1 MIFRMP
7 PLDAATLLM
16 VMAVVDAFACV
27 VWLLMG
33 HVLRIAPRA
42 ARRIA
47 AYHGLLALLGWP
59 NLPPGLETA
68 LALPLTLVAAG
79 LLNTGVRSL
88 MRLREGARDVIA
100 VVVIGL
106 VAHAAVYPDLNHAR
120 LVSNLFGAVLSLM
133 VARDILIGAG
143 FQRVMTALLVMP
155 YGVLAAGSVWRA
167 LDLLGWTPEGFELAG
182 MATNAPLALVRLFI
196 NLLITTGLIALVLQ
210 RMIAR
215 VRHLTRRDALTGLF
229 NRRAVEE
236 SLIRLQAQV
245 ERGRGHSVLAMDID
259 HFKRINDEL
268 GHAGGDAAL
277 QHLSRELATGLR
289 DTDLFGRLGGEEF
302 AVLMPDTDLDGAAL
316 VAERLRQLLQERPLI
331 WGDKSWPMSA
341 SFGVAAM
348 EPGDVH
354 GQHALARADAAMYA
368 AKARGR
374 NRVLRS
380 TSEVS
385 AE

>member
-1 MIFRMP
+1 MP
-7 PLDAATLLM
+7 LLDAATLLM
-16 VMAVVDAFACV
+16 VIAVVDAFACV

-47 AYHGLLALLGWP
+47 GYHGLLALAWWP
-59 NLPPGLETA
+59 MLPPALEAA
-68 LALPLTLVAAG
+68 LVLPLTLVAAG
-79 LLNTGVRSL
+79 LLTAGVRGL
-88 MRLREGARDVIA
+88 MRLRYGAPDVVA

-106 VAHAAVYPDLNHAR
+106 LAHAAVYPDLNHGR
-120 LVSNLFGAVLSLM
+120 LVSNLFGALLALM
-133 VARDILIGAG
+133 AARDILIGAG
-143 FQRVMTALLVMP
+143 FRRIMTLLLVLP
-155 YGVLAAGSVWRA
+155 YGVLAAGALWRSF
-167 LDLLGWTPEGFELAG
+167 DLLGWTPVGFGLESL
-182 MATNAPLALVRLFI
+182 TRNAPLALVRLFI
-196 NLLITTGLIALVLQ
+196 NLLIATGLIALVLQ

-215 VRHLTRRDALTGLF
+215 VRHLTRRDSLTGLL

-236 SLIRLQAQV
+236 GLLRLQAQV
-245 ERGRGHSVLAMDID
+245 ERGRDHAVLVMDID

-289 DTDLFGRLGGEEF
+289 DTDAFGRLGGEEF
-302 AVLMPDTDLDGAAL
+302 AVLMPDTDLDSAVM
-316 VAERLRQLLQERPLI
+316 VAERLRRLLQERPLT
-331 WGDKSWPMSA
+331 WGDKIWPISA

-348 EPGDVH
+348 EPADPH
-354 GQHALARADAAMYA
+354 GQQALARADAAMYA

-380 TSEVS
+380 TGEVS
-385 AE
+385 SA